1 MMVVFFFHTERKLRC
16 FPCCN
21 PFPAA
26 GRTHCQPPVPP
37 ESGHESSPRPVPSRP
52 VPSPRSPRSRS
63 PLGVPQPCAAH
74 EGHLAAPVLS
84 CPPSVLTS
92 SPKPRSV
99 EGGKRGSKHSSPSG
113 SICSY
118 YGGLFG
124 CCAVCKSASSSENRL
139 CATELGFHLF
149 WVIRG
154 VLGLTHRRALLGL
167 MDTVWEKEG
176 LMGTSQ
182 PGGPSPS

>member
-1 MMVVFFFHTERKLRC
+1 MMERKLRC

-37 ESGHESSPRPVPSRP
+37 ESGHEGSPRPVHL

-74 EGHLAAPVLS
+74 GGHLAAPELS
-84 CPPSVLTS
+84 CPPSELTS

-99 EGGKRGSKHSSPSG
+99 EGGK
-113 SICSY
+113 
-118 YGGLFG
+118 
-124 CCAVCKSASSSENRL
+124 
-139 CATELGFHLF
+139 
-149 WVIRG
+149 
-154 VLGLTHRRALLGL
+154 
-167 MDTVWEKEG
+167 
-176 LMGTSQ
+176 
-182 PGGPSPS
+182 